1 MVLYTSIIHM
11 YGKYSL
17 INIMEYKGANTPFT
31 TNFQTACMYNSHHS
45 TLVFF
50 FCFCFRPGGR
60 GRGWVSTIVSWPLQK
75 SILLK
80 KSIYFACSH
89 DRKSI
94 ARGRCIDF
102 YIINQIQHYFI
113 FTMCFFE
120 PLQLLF
126 PLHLCKTSK
135 FISRCIYTSD
145 QCKNLVYINIRK
157 LQHFTS

>member
-1 MVLYTSIIHM
+1 MVLYTSIIHI

-31 TNFQTACMYNSHHS
+31 TNFQTACMHNSHHS
-45 TLVFF
+45 TLFFF
-50 FCFCFRPGGR
+50 FCFCFRSGGR
-60 GRGWVSTIVSWPLQK
+60 GRGWVSAIVSWPLQK
-75 SILLK
+75 CNLLK
-80 KSIYFACSH
+80 KSIYFAYSH

-102 YIINQIQHYFI
+102 YIINQIEHDFM

-120 PLQLLF
+120 LLQ
-126 PLHLCKTSK
+126 K
-135 FISRCIYTSD
+135 FISHCIYARE
-145 QCKNLVYINIRK
+145 QCENLVYINIRK